1 MSVLISHLA
10 LGVQALFRSARQTNR
25 LIAEHAQLKQ
35 ALTRAQQSEE
45 FYRAVF
51 AEAPLGMAL
60 TDTHTGRFRE
70 FNDRFAEIAGRTR
83 DELSQLDWMSL
94 THPEDLQADCDHM
107 ARLRTGECDSF
118 HLTKRYIRSDGSIAW
133 VHLTVARVSVT
144 VDQHP
149 HHLALIEDIT
159 EHRETEERLRCITET
174 AHDAILMTDPAGTI
188 TYWNPAAT
196 TILGYSATQ
205 ALGQNLHHL
214 LAPERYLGAHHAAFP
229 AFQRTGQGAAIG
241 RTVELFARHQ
251 DGREIAIEL
260 SLSSV
265 ALKNGWNAV
274 GIIRDISARK
284 GLEAA
289 LSASEERLRL
299 ALEASRESVW
309 ECDLSTDTA
318 IVNDQWFA
326 QLGYAPNAI
335 EPTCAL
341 WKQHIHPDD
350 VESTM
355 CHLDDYLHGRT
366 PRYCSEYRV
375 VTASGEIRWHRC
387 VGKIVARDA
396 DGRPARLIGTNTDIT
411 EQRAAMEQVKA
422 AHDRL
427 KLAEED
433 LHAAK
438 QAADD
443 ANLAKS
449 AFLAHMAHELRTPLN
464 AILGLA
470 QVLERSDLAPGP
482 QALVQKMRLAGGA
495 MLQISNDI
503 LDLAKI
509 EANQLGLAARPCRL
523 SQVLA
528 RLEALQGE
536 AARAKGLSL
545 EIAPL
550 PALDWPLLAD
560 PLRLEQ
566 ILLNLVS
573 NAVKFTDQGGIR
585 VRVEALAITE
595 TQARLRFE
603 VSDTGIGIAPEVQ
616 ARLFIPF
623 TQADAGITR
632 RFGGTGLGLSIS
644 KRLVELMGGVIG
656 VESCED
662 EGSTFWFELDVPLVP
677 TGDESPLATPSNVQS
692 RRSRLAGWQVLA
704 VDDNPLNLEVVE
716 RLLALEGA
724 SATLAGDGQ
733 QALEQLRARPDRFE
747 AVLMDI
753 QMPVMDGLRATQ
765 AIRRELNLT
774 QLPVIALTAG
784 VLREE
789 RQRALEAGVDDVLAK
804 PVELEQLI
812 EVLTRWV
819 RSPAPEGSSPTLDDT
834 THARQNIPGLDPE
847 RLFQLCQDDAVAM
860 RRLLT
865 GFLADASEIPPLV
878 RADLAQGANDAAA
891 ARLHRLRGAAANLGA
906 LELARRTQ
914 ELEDALRAG
923 CSGLAERF
931 ASFSAEGEALCRA
944 VAAYLAES
952 APAVPTSSTT
962 SHAVSLDDSRLGE
975 LKAALVARRPG
986 PARRLFAELAPDI
999 ESVLGPHRRQTLA
1012 SALDGLRFDE
1022 ALDVLDNAGNAGQ

>member
-1 MSVLISHLA
+1 M
-10 LGVQALFRSARQTNR
+10 GVQALFQGGQRTNR
-25 LIAEHAQLKQ
+25 LRTEQERLQQ
-35 ALTRAQQSEE
+35 ALARAQQSEE

-51 AEAPLGMAL
+51 ADAPLGMAL

-70 FNDRFAEIAGRTR
+70 FNDRFAAIAGWTR
-83 DELSQLDWMSL
+83 EELSQLDWMAF
-94 THPEDLQADCDHM
+94 THPDDLQADCDHL
-107 ARLRTGECDSF
+107 ARLRRGECDSF
-118 HLTKRYIRSDGSIAW
+118 HIRKRYIRSDGSIAW
-133 VHLTVARVSVT
+133 VHLTVARVSLT

-159 EHRETEERLRCITET
+159 EHRETEERLRCITDL
-174 AHDAILMTDPAGTI
+174 AHDAILMVDPAGAI
-188 TYWNPAAT
+188 TYWNRAAT
-196 TILGYSATQ
+196 TILGYSATE
-205 ALGQNLHHL
+205 ALGQNLHRL
-214 LAPERYLGAHHAAFP
+214 LAPERYLGAHHAAFSK
-229 AFQRTGQGAAIG
+229 FQRTGQGAAIG

-265 ALKNGWNAV
+265 ALKDGWNAV

-284 GLEAA
+284 RLEAA

-299 ALEASRESVW
+299 ALEASREGVW

-335 EPTCAL
+335 EPTCER
-341 WKQHIHPDD
+341 WKQHIHSDD
-350 VESTM
+350 VEAVM
-355 CHLDDYLHGRT
+355 RRLDDYLQGRT
-366 PRYCSEYRV
+366 PRYCSEYRI
-375 VTASGEIRWHRC
+375 VTASGEMRWHQC
-387 VGKIVARDA
+387 TGKIVARDA
-396 DGRPARLIGTNTDIT
+396 NGLPVRLIGTNTDIT

-427 KLAEED
+427 KLAEDD
-433 LHAAK
+433 LRAAK

-470 QVLERSDLAPGP
+470 QVLERSALAPEP

-509 EANQLGLAARPCRL
+509 EANQLSLEARPFRL

-528 RLEALQGE
+528 RLEALQSE
-536 AARAKGLSL
+536 AARAKGLRL

-550 PALDWPLLAD
+550 PALDEPLLAD

-573 NAVKFTDQGGIR
+573 NALKFTDQGVIR
-585 VRVEALAITE
+585 VRVDALAITE
-595 TQARLRFE
+595 ARVRLRFE
-603 VSDTGIGIAPEVQ
+603 VSDTGIGIAPEAQ
-616 ARLFIPF
+616 ERLFIPF
-623 TQADAGITR
+623 TQADASITR

-644 KRLVELMGGVIG
+644 KRLVELMGGAIG
-656 VESCED
+656 VESREG
-662 EGSTFWFELDVPLVP
+662 EGSTFWFELEAPRAPMD
-677 TGDESPLATPSNVQS
+677 DAPLATPSS
-692 RRSRLAGWQVLA
+692 ALARGSRLAGWHVLA

-724 SATLAGDGQ
+724 STTLASDGQ
-733 QALEQLRARPDRFE
+733 QALEQLRTRPERFE

-765 AIRRELNLT
+765 AIRHTLNLR

-804 PVELEQLI
+804 PVELEQL
-812 EVLTRWV
+812 VAALTR
-819 RSPAPEGSSPTLDDT
+819 RGQSPTPGRSSRELDVVIPA
-834 THARQNIPGLDPE
+834 THAQTSILGLDPE
-847 RLFQLCQDDAVAM
+847 RLFQLCQGDEVAR

-865 GFLADASEIPPLV
+865 GFLADATEIPPLV
-878 RADLAQGANDAAA
+878 RADLHQGTHDAAA
-891 ARLHRLRGAAANLGA
+891 ASLHRLRGAAANLGA
-906 LELARRTQ
+906 SALARRAQ
-914 ELEDALRAG
+914 ELEAVLRAG
-923 CSGLAERF
+923 RSEVAELLE
-931 ASFSAEGEALCRA
+931 AFSAEAEALFRA

-952 APAVPTSSTT
+952 DPAPHPAPTVGR
-962 SHAVSLDDSRLGE
+962 AISLDASRLSE
-975 LKAALVARRPG
+975 LQTALIARRPG

-999 ESVLGPHRRQTLA
+999 ESVHGPDRRQALA

-1022 ALDVLDNAGNAGQ
+1022 ALDVLDDIQKRSGP

>member
-1 MSVLISHLA
+1 M
-10 LGVQALFRSARQTNR
+10 GVQALFRVGQRTNR
-25 LIAEHAQLKQ
+25 LRAEQERLQQ
-35 ALTRAQQSEE
+35 ALARAQPSEE

-70 FNDRFAEIAGRTR
+70 FNDRFAEIAGWTR
-83 DELSQLDWMSL
+83 EELSRLDWMAF
-94 THPEDLQADCDHM
+94 THPEDLQADCDHL
-107 ARLRTGECDSF
+107 ARLRTGERDSF
-118 HLTKRYIRSDGSIAW
+118 RLTKRYIRSDGSIAW
-133 VHLTVARVSVT
+133 VHLTVARVSLT

-159 EHRETEERLRCITET
+159 EHRETEERLRCITDM
-174 AHDAILMTDPAGTI
+174 AHDAILMADPAGAI
-188 TYWNPAAT
+188 TYWNRAAT
-196 TILGYSATQ
+196 TILGYSAAE
-205 ALGQNLHHL
+205 ALGQNLHRL

-229 AFQRTGQGAAIG
+229 QFQRTGQGAAIG

-260 SLSSV
+260 SLSAV
-265 ALKNGWNAV
+265 ALKDGWNAV

-284 GLEAA
+284 RLEAA
-289 LSASEERLRL
+289 LSTSEERLRL

-318 IVNDQWFA
+318 IVNDQWFV

-341 WKQHIHPDD
+341 WKRHIHPDD
-350 VESTM
+350 LDAVM
-355 CHLDDYLHGRT
+355 RRLDDYLNGRT
-366 PRYCSEYRV
+366 PRYCSEHRFI
-375 VTASGEIRWHRC
+375 TATGERRWHRC
-387 VGKIVARDA
+387 IGKIAARDA
-396 DGRPARLIGTNTDIT
+396 DGRPVRLIGTNTDIT
-411 EQRAAMEQVKA
+411 EQRGAMEQVKA

-427 KLAEED
+427 KLAEDD
-433 LHAAK
+433 LRAAK

-470 QVLERSDLAPGP
+470 QVLERSALDPEP
-482 QALVQKMRLAGGA
+482 QTLVQKMRLAGGA
-495 MLQISNDI
+495 MLQVSNDI

-509 EANQLGLAARPCRL
+509 EANQLGLEARPCRL
-523 SQVLA
+523 SQVLE

-550 PALDWPLLAD
+550 PLLEGPLLVD

-573 NAVKFTDQGGIR
+573 NALKFTDRGVIG

-595 TQARLRFE
+595 AQVRLRFE

-623 TQADAGITR
+623 TQADASITR

-644 KRLVELMGGVIG
+644 KRLVELMGGRIG
-656 VESCED
+656 VESREG
-662 EGSTFWFELDVPLVP
+662 EGSTFWFELDVPRAPAV
-677 TGDESPLATPSNVQS
+677 DEAPLAIPSSALARGV
-692 RRSRLAGWQVLA
+692 RLAGRHVLA

-724 SATLAGDGQ
+724 GATLAGDGQ
-733 QALEQLRARPDRFE
+733 QALEQLRARPEQFD

-765 AIRRELNLT
+765 AIRHTLHLR

-804 PVELEQLI
+804 PLELEQLV
-812 EVLTRWV
+812 EVLTRRV
-819 RSPAPEGSSPTLDDT
+819 RSPTPERSSRELDGAMPAT
-834 THARQNIPGLDPE
+834 RARRSIPGLDPE
-847 RLFQLCQDDAVAM
+847 RLFQLCQDDEGSI
-860 RRLLT
+860 RRLLS
-865 GFLADASEIPPLV
+865 GFLADATEVPPLV
-878 RADLAQGANDAAA
+878 RADLAQGAHDAAA

-906 LELARRTQ
+906 TTLARRAQ
-914 ELEDALRAG
+914 ALEDALPAG
-923 CSGLAERF
+923 RSEVADLLKA
-931 ASFSAEGEALCRA
+931 FSAEGEALFRA
-944 VAAYLAES
+944 VIAYLAES
-952 APAVPTSSTT
+952 DPSPHHPSTAG
-962 SHAVSLDDSRLGE
+962 HAISLDDSKLNALR
-975 LKAALVARRPG
+975 AALIAHRPG

-999 ESVLGPHRRQTLA
+999 ESVHGPRRRQALA
-1012 SALDGLRFDE
+1012 SALDGLHFDE
-1022 ALDVLDNAGNAGQ
+1022 ALDVLDDVRKCSGQ